1 MKQIFAISLLIFAF
15 AIGVAG
21 QEGASSQP
29 DSVEAIKKE
38 IMQVEEAQV
47 EAVVKG
53 DAKTLDRIY
62 ADDFAYTNQFG
73 ELIPREQVI
82 AGFHSGGAKLSSA
95 VKHDQVHIRIYGNT
109 AVVTARSV
117 GTYHY
122 KGKIDEG
129 PRILTNV
136 YVKLDGRWQLVAHN
150 PTDVAKP

>member
-1 MKQIFAISLLIFAF
+1 MKRTFVMSVLAF
-15 AIGVAG
+15 VLAAGVNG
-21 QEGASSQP
+21 QESASSQP

-95 VKHDQVHIRIYGNT
+95 VKHDQVQIRIYGNT

-117 GTYHY
+117 GLITTREKSM
-122 KGKIDEG
+122 KGLG
-129 PRILTNV
+129 YSRMFM
-136 YVKLDGRWQLVAHN
+136 
-150 PTDVAKP
+150 